1 MRNCDSLANPLP
13 IPTDRSPNQCRA
25 NRHKDLSK
33 YEFECACAAC
43 DGEWP
48 VFSRLAKGG
57 SGGQEVK
64 KLEAACAK
72 LKKNKVRRNLQ
83 RSKKGK
89 FVLTFF
95 PNRATLK
102 SGLRSSAS

>member
-1 MRNCDSLANPLP
+1 MTPWLIPFPSHL
-13 IPTDRSPNQCRA
+13 PTDRSPNQCRA

-83 RSKKGK
+83 RS
-89 FVLTFF
+89 
-95 PNRATLK
+95 
-102 SGLRSSAS
+102 